1 MSKTRAEELPIWE
14 SQVTRGWH
22 YSVETHG
29 MLCGTITMR
38 TKPCTFPND
47 HGRLIFEATY
57 KTALTNTF
65 VLTQR
70 LTEVRYRPRPHQPL
84 SAGRAAPLPA
94 RVFAKG
100 KQAITPACTSHR
112 KTRPASLLFE
122 GVGDLVLWT
131 GLSRGV
137 KEPHCCVFCFVLFYN
152 NILSQPLGS
161 VKASSPLTLRA

>member
-70 LTEVRYRPRPHQPL
+70 LREVRYRPRPHQPL

-94 RVFAKG
+94 PSLQKASKRLPQHAPVTG
-100 KQAITPACTSHR
+100 KHTQLRFSLRGWATWSCEQGYHVVWRSH
-112 KTRPASLLFE
+112 TVAF
-122 GVGDLVLWT
+122 
-131 GLSRGV
+131 
-137 KEPHCCVFCFVLFYN
+137 FVLFCF
-152 NILSQPLGS
+152 ITTSSLSLLAQ
-161 VKASSPLTLRA
+161 